1 MSSYLRNQGTI
12 DIAIP
17 SDLVRVILACPEAL
31 DDILFEKLH
40 MMSEGMQ
47 WFVQDVF
54 NTPLG
59 WLHTCSGPRG
69 IVLAHGIGSGLISF
83 AWRIRSLSS
92 LDRNSQKI
100 LDLVEY
106 N

>member
-1 MSSYLRNQGTI
+1 
-12 DIAIP
+12 
-17 SDLVRVILACPEAL
+17 
-31 DDILFEKLH
+31 

-69 IVLAHGIGSGLISF
+69 IVLAHGIGSGLISLRG
-83 AWRIRSLSS
+83 ASDRSAGLIGIP
-92 LDRNSQKI
+92 KKF
-100 LDLVEY
+100 
-106 N
+106 